1 MTRPVQLQT
10 TFMKAL
16 NDGNRTVRLMAGS
29 ALGYLIAI
37 HMRPDPLFNE
47 LANGIKTSSD
57 DSSVRD
63 TYLQALRL
71 CLERAGDKMSP
82 LIRSVLK
89 KHFFC
94 R

>member
-1 MTRPVQLQT
+1 MSL
-10 TFMKAL
+10 
-16 NDGNRTVRLMAGS
+16 
-29 ALGYLIAI
+29 
-37 HMRPDPLFNE
+37 RPDPLFNE

-82 LIRSVLK
+82 PIRSVLK
-89 KHFFC
+89 KEFFAVKYTC
-94 R
+94 TVSYSLSIVPIFLFIHPMICERVEKF